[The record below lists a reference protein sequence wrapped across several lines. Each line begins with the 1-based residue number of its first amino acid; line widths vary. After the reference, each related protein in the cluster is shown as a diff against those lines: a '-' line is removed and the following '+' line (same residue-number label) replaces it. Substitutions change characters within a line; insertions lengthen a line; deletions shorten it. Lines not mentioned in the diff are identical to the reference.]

1 MYLVEMRDALS
12 EMYRVLKPG
21 GHLVLVAANNK
32 LCGREFRTQDYLGRI
47 AKDLGFAITLRLV
60 DAIRSR
66 GLMTKRN
73 ETASM
78 IAREWVLVFRKD
90 TRTNG

>member
-1 MYLVEMRDALS
+1 MRVAIQ

-21 GHLVLVAANNK
+21 GHMVIVAANNRVA
-32 LCGREFRTQDYLGRI
+32 GMEFRTVDYLEAI
-47 AKDLGFAITLRLV
+47 AEECGLFLTASFI

-73 ETASM
+73 HTASV
-78 IAREWVLVFRKD
+78 ITREWILVFSKGGRPEWS
-90 TRTNG
+90 R